1 MSIASRLFCSNDI
14 GKSYSFSFNDNN
26 KKGSQHK
33 RNNGWQPLYAEHH
46 FILKTQGNC
55 AIIATFEKKKKD
67 IIWAFTTVT
76 YLFEDIINLFRW
88 HQGKM
93 RSFGFPGLKKK
104 KAFTFMNRSGIAT
117 LMRTCYKMIIDYIY
131 PNKISAQDTGPC
143 SCLWNILMI
152 LIRHRLV
159 SCWTL

>member
-55 AIIATFEKKKKD
+55 AIIATFEKKKKGPNMS
-67 IIWAFTTVT
+67 I
-76 YLFEDIINLFRW
+76 
-88 HQGKM
+88 H
-93 RSFGFPGLKKK
+93 
-104 KAFTFMNRSGIAT
+104 NRDVPFWRYT
-117 LMRTCYKMIIDYIY
+117 
-131 PNKISAQDTGPC
+131 
-143 SCLWNILMI
+143 
-152 LIRHRLV
+152 
-159 SCWTL
+159 